1 MASRICDTVG
11 TVNGQVPPAD
21 GRRARWDAHRAARR
35 EELIGAAVRSI
46 ARHGADVGMGQI
58 AADASTSKPVIYRY
72 FADKTD
78 LHRAVTQHV
87 VGTIIASLRTVAA
100 RDLPPRELI
109 AQCVAAYLTLLEEA
123 PELCRFVV
131 RHPDLPGAAVT
142 FGDVIAELLAE
153 QLAAQLRAAGHDPG
167 RAHPWAE
174 AIVGFISAASLWW
187 LDHSDAMTR
196 EQLGDY
202 LTALLWGGAT
212 EALGSRS

>member
-1 MASRICDTVG
+1 
-11 TVNGQVPPAD
+11 
-21 GRRARWDAHRAARR
+21 
-35 EELIGAAVRSI
+35 
-46 ARHGADVGMGQI
+46 MGQI
-58 AADASTSKPVIYRY
+58 AADAATSKPVIYRY

-87 VGTIIASLRTVAA
+87 VGTIIGSLREVTA

-109 AQCVAAYLTLLEEA
+109 AQSVAAYLTLLEEA

-131 RHPDLPGAAVT
+131 RNPDLPGASVT
-142 FGDVIAELLAE
+142 FGDVIADLLAD
-153 QLAAQLRAAGHDPG
+153 QLSAQLRAAGREPA

-187 LDHSDAMTR
+187 LDHSDAMSR

-202 LTALLWGGAT
+202 LTALLWGGAAA
-212 EALGSRS
+212 ALDD